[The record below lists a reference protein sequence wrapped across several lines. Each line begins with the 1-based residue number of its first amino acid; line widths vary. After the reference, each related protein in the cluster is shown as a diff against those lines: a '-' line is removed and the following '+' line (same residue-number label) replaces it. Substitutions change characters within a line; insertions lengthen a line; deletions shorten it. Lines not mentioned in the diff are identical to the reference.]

1 MDKFSKLFSLWMDY
15 DSMIYCIPFLLVFS
29 EHSRHWFFKGRMVVD
44 GVEHEDSLFKMVMN
58 TQDNSNQNNV
68 IKFSDNSR

>member
-1 MDKFSKLFSLWMDY
+1 MLAH
-15 DSMIYCIPFLLVFS
+15 FLHS

-44 GVEHEDSLFKMVMN
+44 GVEYEESLFKMVMN
-58 TQDNSNQNNV
+58 TQLNSNNNNV